1 MSITP
6 PTAAR
11 LGLESPVWPV
21 TGGYVEARLYAL
33 DDAARGYVL
42 VVRRQREELDRF
54 PLDEARRAEIAGVIA
69 RAGARV
75 QAAVDSAPA
84 AGSEIVRGGF
94 VVNQTILGAALFGPA
109 AAAAISEPAASSAAY
124 LLITGTSFFLSAQRA
139 KSSSVTKA
147 QNHLAWHG
155 ARQGAAA
162 AVLGMVAAGGDAI
175 GDDAYAWSLLAGGIA
190 GDVLGYVAATKLTD
204 AEAHGVSH
212 GATALATMAAGAAG
226 AGGLYGDG
234 GDSGRGAA
242 AAILGAGLLGYP
254 LGLRYVRGASHT
266 VTAGD
271 VGTLGTSELI
281 GVAAAAS
288 LLSDSP
294 EETTAFTLLTAG
306 YLLGVIAGDRLWVK
320 PYDFTVPEARLLQFG
335 AIAGGLMGAAI
346 PVLAQANDPQPVF
359 AASAIGAMLGAMVSL
374 NNIEPRRAS
383 ARGVA
388 PAPTRTGLV
397 QPRARVEVQ
406 LTPQVAALAGL
417 GHRGTYP
424 LVSLRF

>member
-1 MSITP
+1 MSITTP
-6 PTAAR
+6 SAAR
-11 LGLESPVWPV
+11 LGLEAPVWPV
-21 TGGYVEARLYAL
+21 TGSYVEARLYAL
-33 DDAARGYVL
+33 DDAASGYVL

-54 PLDEARRAEIAGVIA
+54 PLDAARRAEIAGVIA
-69 RAGARV
+69 RAGERAR
-75 QAAVDSAPA
+75 AAVDSAPA
-84 AGSEIVRGGF
+84 PGSEIVRGGF

-109 AAAAISEPAASSAAY
+109 AAAAINEPAAGSAAY

-139 KSSSVTKA
+139 KASSVTKA
-147 QNHLAWHG
+147 QNHLSWHG

-162 AVLGMVAAGGDAI
+162 AVLAMVAVGGDAVS
-175 GDDAYAWSLLAGGIA
+175 DDAYAWTLLAGGIA
-190 GDVLGYVAATKLTD
+190 GDVIGYVAATKLTD

-212 GATALATMAAGAAG
+212 GATALATLAAGVAG

-242 AAILGAGLLGYP
+242 GAILGAGLLGYP
-254 LGLRYVRGASHT
+254 LGLRYARGSSYT
-266 VTAGD
+266 ISAGD

-294 EETTAFTLLTAG
+294 EETTAFSLLTAG
-306 YLLGVIAGDRLWVK
+306 YLLGAIAGDRLWVK

-346 PVLAQANDPQPVF
+346 PVLAQANDPRPVF
-359 AASAIGAMLGAMVSL
+359 AASAIGAMLGAMVSM

-383 ARGVA
+383 RRGAATA
-388 PAPTRTGLV
+388 PGRSGRA
-397 QPRARVEVQ
+397 QPQPWVDLQ

-424 LVSLRF
+424 LASLRF